1 MNIQNNLDTQKFTL
15 TPIGLENIPLMSIPG
30 ITWQY
35 KSTKDVYI
43 CELILK
49 KALITACENDFKKN
63 HQIKNTIDEPQI
75 KLRPEPTNIAY
86 YYNHD
91 DRERIVV
98 LSNEHIKTTLLNI
111 FQQILIK
118 IQTLQPNKV
127 LEFCKQELES
137 RIFSKQ
143 KQKLELTLNQE
154 KSYMRKV
161 FEHRYG
167 AHFKDKNNIKNIK
180 TIDNDIIPERIR
192 NKMQMISTIKYLK
205 ALNNILHITKP
216 NENNLS
222 NIFQMKEPIN
232 IVEIIEE
239 INRELIKNKYTS
251 TLDCGCGTNGPE
263 FFKNFKNISY
273 TGMDLINTP
282 KVQSENPEF
291 KLYRSDFEQPAKAI
305 RQNRYSL
312 ILAINSLETTTR
324 PWRALKVVEK
334 MLQPNGLSVLI
345 FNQYEGSFLSTGNPF
360 TLQDLLHYSSSKLEP
375 IAGEVFIALDSPTRK
390 DYLVILRRKSKE
402 VQYDSNIKPKLTFRD
417 EPQLKLGQAIAS
429 IEFN

>member
-1 MNIQNNLDTQKFTL
+1 
-15 TPIGLENIPLMSIPG
+15 
-30 ITWQY
+30 
-35 KSTKDVYI
+35 
-43 CELILK
+43 
-49 KALITACENDFKKN
+49 
-63 HQIKNTIDEPQI
+63 
-75 KLRPEPTNIAY
+75 
-86 YYNHD
+86 
-91 DRERIVV
+91 
-98 LSNEHIKTTLLNI
+98 
-111 FQQILIK
+111 
-118 IQTLQPNKV
+118 
-127 LEFCKQELES
+127 
-137 RIFSKQ
+137 
-143 KQKLELTLNQE
+143 
-154 KSYMRKV
+154 
-161 FEHRYG
+161 
-167 AHFKDKNNIKNIK
+167 
-180 TIDNDIIPERIR
+180 
-192 NKMQMISTIKYLK
+192 
-205 ALNNILHITKP
+205 
-216 NENNLS
+216 
-222 NIFQMKEPIN
+222 
-232 IVEIIEE
+232 
-239 INRELIKNKYTS
+239 
-251 TLDCGCGTNGPE
+251 
-263 FFKNFKNISY
+263 
-273 TGMDLINTP
+273 MDLINTP